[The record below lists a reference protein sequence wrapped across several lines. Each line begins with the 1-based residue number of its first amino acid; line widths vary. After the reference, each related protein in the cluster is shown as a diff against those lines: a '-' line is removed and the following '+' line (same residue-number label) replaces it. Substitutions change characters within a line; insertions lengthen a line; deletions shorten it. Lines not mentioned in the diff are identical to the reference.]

1 MAPRKVST
9 GLDRWAGRGRDA
21 KLVVSTLV
29 VSTLVVSTLWYL
41 PPSNERRHPVRQN
54 ASLVPLL
61 IKPVV

>member
-1 MAPRKVST
+1 VVST
-9 GLDRWAGRGRDA
+9 LVVST
-21 KLVVSTLV
+21 LVVSTLV

>member
-1 MAPRKVST
+1 MAPRKVSN

-29 VSTLVVSTLWYL
+29 VSTLWYL
-41 PPSNERRHPVRQN
+41 QPSNERRHPVRQN

-61 IKPVV
+61 IKPVA